1 MYFSPFLCITYFKK
15 NIWKQTAC
23 TCFFMKTAYFL
34 LTQYGIIIFWLT
46 DVRFFYS
53 YLNMNQILPWNPGRL
68 CIMQLLFRTKISNWL
83 NQLTLS
89 YFYIMIIYISL
100 IESSLILVSL
110 TGKYSLGG
118 GISQVQGRLSI
129 GVPDVWISAVLQQ
142 NCGGNSTVSID
153 RVDTGDLR
161 ETDIQDTALSIWAI
175 LEFVSGHCS
184 SFHIRS
190 HNTTNRQSVEVASY
204 TKICGNL
211 QDRHLKGFYTP

>member
-1 MYFSPFLCITYFKK
+1 
-15 NIWKQTAC
+15 
-23 TCFFMKTAYFL
+23 
-34 LTQYGIIIFWLT
+34 
-46 DVRFFYS
+46 
-53 YLNMNQILPWNPGRL
+53 
-68 CIMQLLFRTKISNWL
+68 
-83 NQLTLS
+83 
-89 YFYIMIIYISL
+89 MIIYISL
-100 IESSLILVSL
+100 IESSLILVPL

-118 GISQVQGRLSI
+118 GISQVQGRLSV

-161 ETDIQDTALSIWAI
+161 ETDIQDTALCIWAI